1 MDKNSYKL
9 LILVTLFATMVSCRS
24 TCELVS
30 LDLRDFKAVSIGGR
44 AKAEAVESKVYPVS
58 HPDKFT
64 FSLKNTN
71 GSIRVSG
78 KPTREI
84 SIRAEKVAY
93 GEDQQQAEKHLEEL
107 IIVYERKTD
116 ELSIRAKPPLVTIG
130 GRSPR
135 VDFIISLPETLRQV
149 NLHSVNGRIDVR
161 HVISS
166 FDLHST
172 NGAIDLEGS
181 GDMEV
186 STTNGRI
193 VVRGGS
199 GEIRVS
205 TTNGDINIDANNS
218 EVSASSTNGRIR
230 LKLRSPEQTDAHTTN
245 GDISADIREARSIK
259 VEASARKAWRLYL
272 SGFDKVEKRK
282 GLVQNSASAIL
293 GDGKVR
299 MEFRTTNGSIEVRVT
314 K

>member
-1 MDKNSYKL
+1 
-9 LILVTLFATMVSCRS
+9 
-24 TCELVS
+24 
-30 LDLRDFKAVSIGGR
+30 
-44 AKAEAVESKVYPVS
+44 
-58 HPDKFT
+58 
-64 FSLKNTN
+64 
-71 GSIRVSG
+71 
-78 KPTREI
+78 
-84 SIRAEKVAY
+84 
-93 GEDQQQAEKHLEEL
+93 
-107 IIVYERKTD
+107 
-116 ELSIRAKPPLVTIG
+116 
-130 GRSPR
+130 
-135 VDFIISLPETLRQV
+135 
-149 NLHSVNGRIDVR
+149 
-161 HVISS
+161 
-166 FDLHST
+166 
-172 NGAIDLEGS
+172 
-181 GDMEV
+181 MEV